1 MDWTDDQRE
10 CIRAR
15 NGNVLVSAAA
25 GSGKTAVLVER
36 IFQRV
41 VDSRDPVDLD
51 RFLVVTFTRA
61 AAAQMKDKLQ
71 ARIEKALEEDPD
83 NAHLQRQAGL
93 VSSAHISTVHSFCGY
108 VIQNYFHR
116 IGLDPSYRQGTES
129 ELSLLKNE
137 TVERIL
143 EEEYEKGEP
152 DFVALASMN
161 MFQRSDEPL
170 VEMILELYGHAM
182 SEPFPGEWLDRMEA
196 FFDIQTREEWEQSA
210 LVRSWMEECRVLA
223 KDMYDLASRW
233 KERCLA
239 PAGPWYYEKQMQ
251 ELMDVCSELM
261 QAPGYERYREIL
273 ENLTFSRMTSKKDEG
288 VSEENKQEV
297 IRGRKKC
304 KDTLEE
310 LRDAYFSQGIEE
322 QILDLRQM
330 EKEIL
335 PLLRL
340 ARRFMNEYTD
350 SKREKN
356 VVDFND
362 LEQLALSILLERDE
376 SGEYVPSAAAR
387 ELAEQFVE
395 IMIDEYQDSNRVQDT
410 LLRSVSREGLPGERP
425 NIFMVGDVKQSIYR
439 FRNACPELFGEKLFS
454 YESGRDALYRR
465 IDLHRN
471 FRSRENVLEG
481 TNAVFERIMH
491 RDLGGVEY
499 DGDARLCPGR
509 VFEGPEPPEGDKID
523 AFVIPGREDAE
534 KEGRLIASK
543 IREMVSGG
551 RFQYSDIVILLRSIR
566 GKGQVYFDAL
576 AEAGIP
582 VVMDHSQGFF
592 ETREIRLMTAMLQI
606 IDNPRQDKPL
616 ATVLTGPMF
625 DFSAEDMAELRQRD
639 RHISLYDS
647 LVSCD
652 PDSPLGGKVSRFRH
666 VLAGLRRKMSYATV
680 SELIQEIYDETGI
693 YETVGLMQD
702 MAQRTANLDWLT
714 ELAREYEA
722 TTYHGVHQF
731 VRYINRI
738 QEQQEEMGEVSL
750 SGEEENV
757 VRIMTIHKSKGLEFP
772 VCILA
777 GLGRKLGGRSRSF
790 LTIHP
795 ETGIAAPIVDNER
808 RTKKNTFYAEVL
820 KRRNR
825 LDSLGEDMRVLYVAM
840 TRAEEKLIL
849 VGCAKQLEAP
859 FTSYL
864 GRCGMQSLL
873 DMLMPAL
880 LTEGSRFC
888 LELVE
893 EEDLVTEAESDILRE
908 EMEDESIYNFDTSIV
923 YDREI
928 HDRLAAWQQTS
939 GQGEEPLPVKVSVSE
954 LKVRSME
961 EMDME
966 DFTILDAETEEMPV
980 PAFMQEDPSDTA
992 VQGAAYGTIWHQVM
1006 AAIDFTGEHTE
1017 EDLRRSVEELVDSGR
1032 LRRQDVSVL
1041 RYDRLAAFF
1050 ASGLGQKMKR
1060 AQERGT
1066 LHREQPFVT
1075 GRKARDIFPDRQ
1087 ETDTVLV
1094 QGIIDGYF
1102 EEEDGL
1108 VLMDYKTDSLKPGEE
1123 EKLIQRYRTQMELY
1137 RQALESMTGRRVKE
1151 CVLYSFS
1158 LRKEIIVDIGG

>member
-1 MDWTDDQRE
+1 MDWTDDQSE

-41 VDSRDPVDLD
+41 VDRRDPVDVD

-71 ARIEKALEEDPD
+71 ARIEKALEEDPED
-83 NAHLQRQAGL
+83 AHLQRQTGL

-137 TVERIL
+137 TIERIL

-170 VEMILELYGHAM
+170 VKMILELYERAM
-182 SEPFPGEWLDRMEA
+182 SEPFPDQWLDRMEA
-196 FFDIQTREEWEQSA
+196 FFDIHTREEWEQSA
-210 LVRSWMEECRVLA
+210 LVQSWMEECRVLA
-223 KDMYDLASRW
+223 KDMYDMASRW

-251 ELMDVCSELM
+251 ELMDVCLALV
-261 QAPGYERYREIL
+261 QAPGYEEYRRIL
-273 ENLTFSRMTSKKDEG
+273 ENMTFPRMTSKKDEA

-297 IRGRKKC
+297 SRGRKKC

-310 LRDAYFSQGIEE
+310 LRDAYFSQEIEE
-322 QILDLRQM
+322 HIRDLRQM
-330 EKEIL
+330 EKEIF

-356 VVDFND
+356 LVDFND
-362 LEQLALSILLERDE
+362 LEQLSLSILLERDE
-376 SGEYVPSAAAR
+376 AGEVVPSAAAR

-454 YESGRDALYRR
+454 YDCEKGAAYRR
-465 IDLHRN
+465 IDLHKN

-481 TNAVFERIMH
+481 TNAVFEKIMH

-499 DGDARLCPGR
+499 DRAARLCPGR
-509 VFEGPEPPEGDKID
+509 VFEGTGPPEGEKID
-523 AFVIPGREDAE
+523 AFVILGREDAE
-534 KEGRLIASK
+534 REGRLIASK
-543 IREMVSGG
+543 IQEMVSG
-551 RFQYSDIVILLRSIR
+551 RRWQYSDIVILLRSVR

-592 ETREIRLMTAMLQI
+592 ETREIQLMTSMLQI
-606 IDNPRQDKPL
+606 IDNPRQDRPL
-616 ATVLTGPMF
+616 AAVLTGPMF
-625 DFSAEDMAELRQRD
+625 DFSAEDMADLRQGNRQ
-639 RHISLYDS
+639 ICLYDS

-652 PDSPLGGKVSRFRH
+652 ADSPLWEKVSRFRH

-693 YETVGLMQD
+693 YEAVGLMQD
-702 MAQRTANLDWLT
+702 MAQRTANLDWLM

-731 VRYINRI
+731 VHYINRI
-738 QEQQEEMGEVSL
+738 REQQEEMGEVSL

-777 GLGRKLGGRSRSF
+777 GLGGKPGGRRHSF

-808 RTKKNTFYAEVL
+808 RTKKNTFYTEVL

-849 VGCAKQLEAP
+849 VGCAKQVEAP
-859 FTSYL
+859 FTGYL
-864 GRCGMQSLL
+864 GRCGMQSML

-880 LTEGSRFC
+880 LTEGSRFR
-888 LELVE
+888 LQLVE
-893 EEDLVTEAESDILRE
+893 EEDLMQEAESDILRE
-908 EMEDESIYNFDTSIV
+908 KMEAGALYNFDTSIV
-923 YDREI
+923 YDKEI
-928 HDRLAAWQQTS
+928 HDRLEAWQQTS
-939 GQGEEPLPVKVSVSE
+939 DREEVPLPVKVSVSE

-980 PAFMQEDPSDTA
+980 PAFMQESPSDTA
-992 VQGAAYGTIWHQVM
+992 GMGAAYGTIWHQVM
-1006 AAIDFTGEHTE
+1006 AAIDFAGEHTE
-1017 EDLRRSVEELVDSGR
+1017 EDLRRSVEDLVDAGR
-1032 LRRQDVSVL
+1032 LRQQDVSVL

-1050 ASGLGQKMKR
+1050 ASELGQKMKR
-1060 AQERGT
+1060 AQERGN

-1123 EKLIQRYRTQMELY
+1123 DKLIQRYRTQMELY
-1137 RQALESMTGRRVKE
+1137 REALESMTGKRVKE

-1158 LRKEIIVDIGG
+1158 LQKEIIVNEI